1 MIKPENI
8 QNILILL
15 GVLGIGLLLGFIVG
29 DFKANWFSDIEERLN
44 RVEVM
49 NAALKGDTTIIQK
62 AYVNIHSDKTIVL
75 RPPTGD
81 ERPEKIPE
89 AEIRIPT
96 RKPPGATEAID
107 LHWKMNFGRFK

>member
-1 MIKPENI
+1 MIKNS
-8 QNILILL
+8 LILL
-15 GVLGIGLLLGFIVG
+15 LVAAIASMLGFIVG
-29 DFKANWFSDIEERLN
+29 DYKANWFSDIEERLD
-44 RVEVM
+44 RVESI

-75 RPPTGD
+75 RPPGGD

-107 LHWKMNFGRFK
+107 LHWKKNFGRFK